1 MTSDH
6 ESGEGRPR
14 YSLADKINQLFAS
27 IHPPGRGPY
36 SDREVVEWLADHEAD
51 GPTISRNYLHMMR
64 TGERDNPTVDHLRA
78 IARFFGVNPSF
89 LLDDEP
95 EMYRDLELLAALKEQ
110 DVRTVAL
117 RAHQLAPEMR
127 SWLARTVSDLPLAQP
142 RTSTKQPPAPQP
154 GYSE

>member
-1 MTSDH
+1 MTSDNEPEH
-6 ESGEGRPR
+6 DRP

-27 IHPPGRGPY
+27 IHPGDRGPY
-36 SDREVVEWLADHEAD
+36 SEREVVDWLAAHD

-64 TGERDNPTVDHLRA
+64 TGERDNPTVEHLRA
-78 IARFFGVNPSF
+78 VARFFGVNPSF

-127 SWLARTVSDLPLAQP
+127 RWLAQTVSDLPVEHP
-142 RTSTKQPPAPQP
+142 RKSRTPPPDTDP